1 LADPNAEKRPSKR
14 LGGDS
19 ATIGEDR
26 GVAEYRGLPAWK
38 PVAVAAMVAPTKR
51 RRIGSFPQLA
61 RNLYEMRSP
70 FSGKMLRMDFVAK
83 KLPFTHVIDRIH

>member
-51 RRIGSFPQLA
+51 RRIGSFP
-61 RNLYEMRSP
+61 LYEMRSP

-83 KLPFTHVIDRIH
+83 KLPFTHGIDRVH